1 MMELMPRPAYLQKLL
16 RFKNSN
22 FIKVITG
29 VRRGGKSYLL
39 LLYKQY
45 LEQHGV
51 SDRQIIYLSFEDLK
65 HYQLRNMQAL
75 YAYLQK
81 QIIPNQRMYFLL
93 DEIQL
98 VDDWQEVVNSLRLS
112 ELNDITITGSN
123 AQILSGDLS
132 TRIAGRYVEIKVY
145 PLSFQEFAA
154 WRLGTEYDQRQLL
167 KCYRQYLQIGGFP
180 AVALADA
187 DLRPTIL
194 SGIYNTI
201 LLKDINVRSN
211 IRDANM
217 VTLVSSYLADTVGQL
232 INPNKIVRTLQSSDP
247 HNQKLSYRFVAKLLR
262 SFQDAYLFERAE
274 RYDIRGRKRLTSQ
287 GKYYIV
293 DQGLRRFIL
302 GSEQNN
308 RGSEL
313 ENVVYLELLRRG
325 YQVEVG
331 KLDEKE
337 IDFIASKG
345 EDLQYV
351 QVTLKL
357 PENSTRETD
366 NLLAIPNN
374 FQKLVISGS
383 IEEYDQIAGIPVVNI
398 IDWLLNQSK

>member
-1 MMELMPRPAYLQKLL
+1 MMELMPRPVYLQKLL
-16 RFKNSN
+16 RFKDSN

-51 SDRQIIYLSFEDLK
+51 NDQQIVYLSFEDLK
-65 HYQLRNMQAL
+65 YYQLRKMQAL

-81 QIIPNQRMYFLL
+81 QIVPNQRMYFLL

-112 ELNDITITGSN
+112 DLNDITITGSN

-145 PLSFQEFAA
+145 PLSFQEFTA
-154 WRLGTEYDQRQLL
+154 WRLGTDYDQRHLP

-232 INPNKIVRTLQSSDP
+232 INPNKIVRTLQSYDP

-274 RYDIRGRKRLTSQ
+274 RYDIRGRKRLVSQ

-302 GSEQNN
+302 GSAQNN

-357 PENSTRETD
+357 PENSSRETD

-374 FQKLVISGS
+374 YQKLVISGS
-383 IEEYDQIAGIPVVNI
+383 VEEYDQIAGIPVVNI
-398 IDWLLNQSK
+398 IDWLLAEQH